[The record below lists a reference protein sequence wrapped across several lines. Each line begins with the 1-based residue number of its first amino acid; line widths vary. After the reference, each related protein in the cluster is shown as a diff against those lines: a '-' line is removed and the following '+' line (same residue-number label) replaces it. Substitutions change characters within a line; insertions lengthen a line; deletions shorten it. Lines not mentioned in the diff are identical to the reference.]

1 VVALFAACL
10 FGLLFAAWTGWSAFA
25 DVVFM
30 AGCGVVTYYTKAS
43 GLRQVVVC
51 PPLAFFAGCVCAEAL
66 TAPDAFSAMEG
77 ILVTLGTSAPWLFTG
92 TALTIATAFGR
103 GFRPQLPAMPV
114 ISDLLEALRDA
125 LRSRSAGKDRR
136 VRRR

>member
-1 VVALFAACL
+1 VVALCAACL

-25 DVVFM
+25 DVIFM
-30 AGCGVVTYYTKAS
+30 ASCGVVAYYTKAS

-51 PPLAFFAGCVCAEAL
+51 PPLAFFAGCVGAQAL
-66 TAPDAFSAMEG
+66 TAPDAFSAMER

-92 TALTIATAFGR
+92 TALTFAIAFGR
-103 GFRPQLPAMPV
+103 GFRPQMPAMPV
-114 ISDLLEALRDA
+114 ISDVLEALRDA
-125 LRSRSAGKDRR
+125 PRPRSARKKQW